1 MPRYVGATH
10 AAAIAFVLKDF
21 KGWDYPIDP
30 FLDKPK
36 SYHDL
41 AGIMSTA
48 FATFIATGD
57 PNLRAGGGMFSLEN
71 LTDKIAFFNA
81 ICICALCVSKWMR
94 KTRYTIVKRWA
105 LTLSI
110 DTVNGTR
117 WPQYT
122 NESQQNLVF
131 DANVTSYVEED
142 TWRRRGTDY
151 LQSFLLEG

>member
-1 MPRYVGATH
+1 MPRYVGAPH

-36 SYHDL
+36 SYRDL

-57 PNLRAGGGMFSLEN
+57 PNLRAGGGKFPLEN
-71 LTDKIAFFNA
+71 LPDIKAFSTQS
-81 ICICALCVSKWMR
+81 LRSVSKWIR
-94 KTRYTIVKRWA
+94 RTRHTIYESWT
-105 LTLSI
+105 LTLSTH
-110 DTVNGTR
+110 TVNGTR

-122 NESQQNLVF
+122 NESQQNFVF

-151 LQSFLLEG
+151 LQSFFLEG